1 MLRDRALVP
10 LSQQHHNGLALCV
23 LTERGLTP
31 GASPEIL
38 ERLASR
44 AVDRFD
50 EEISNHFSIEE
61 EVVFP
66 AVEQELGPSPVVQE
80 LLAEHRQ
87 IENLIDQLRTEPTA
101 DLLRQF
107 TTLLRSHIRREENE
121 LFEDIQKRLSRKT
134 LDTLGAIIDAR
145 AVRIPL

>member
-31 GASPEIL
+31 GASPEVL
-38 ERLASR
+38 ERLAAR
-44 AVDRFD
+44 AVYRFD

-66 AVEQELGPSPVVQE
+66 AVEQELGPSPMIQE
-80 LLAEHRQ
+80 LVAEHRQ
-87 IENLIDQLRTEPTA
+87 IENLIDQLRSEPNA
-101 DLLRQF
+101 ELLRQF